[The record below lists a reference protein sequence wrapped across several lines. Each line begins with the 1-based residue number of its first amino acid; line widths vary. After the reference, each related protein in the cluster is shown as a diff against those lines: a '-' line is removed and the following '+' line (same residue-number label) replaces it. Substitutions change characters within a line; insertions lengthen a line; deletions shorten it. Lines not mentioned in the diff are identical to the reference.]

1 MLTVSD
7 IKTRAYELGF
17 DLCGIAP
24 AAGFPELARL
34 RHWID
39 RGFAGEMQYMAQS
52 ADRRADVRSIL
63 PSAQSVIVTAT
74 NYNVDRPYST
84 EWSDSSR
91 ASIARYAWGDD
102 YHDVVRRRLDQ
113 LLQWMRDRNG
123 AAFEARAYVD
133 SGPVQERVYAQYAGI
148 GWIGKNTC
156 VINPEIGSWIFL
168 GEIVCGLPLEPD
180 TPSLDQCGT
189 CTLCLEACPT
199 GAIVEPWLLDATRC
213 LSYLTIELKGEIPS
227 DQRDRLG
234 SHVFG
239 CDICQDVCPWNAAPP
254 VSRDACWEPRPL
266 LDRPKL
272 VDLWSRTDEE
282 LSTITRGSPLTRPKL
297 RGMRRNLAVALGNCD
312 ESGAA
317 EALALDRTDASIQD
331 PLVVEHID
339 WARRKLS
346 VRGG

>member
-1 MLTVSD
+1 
-7 IKTRAYELGF
+7 
-17 DLCGIAP
+17 
-24 AAGFPELARL
+24 
-34 RHWID
+34 
-39 RGFAGEMQYMAQS
+39 
-52 ADRRADVRSIL
+52 
-63 PSAQSVIVTAT
+63 
-74 NYNVDRPYST
+74 
-84 EWSDSSR
+84 
-91 ASIARYAWGDD
+91 
-102 YHDVVRRRLDQ
+102 
-113 LLQWMRDRNG
+113 MRDRHG

-168 GEIVCGLPLEPD
+168 GEIVCSLRLEPN

-199 GAIVEPWLLDATRC
+199 AAIVEPWRLDATRC
-213 LSYLTIELKGEIPS
+213 LSYLTIELKNEIPS

-254 VSRDACWEPRPL
+254 VSRDACWEPRPW

-272 VDLWSRTDEE
+272 VDLWSRSDDE
-282 LSTITRGSPLTRPKL
+282 LSTITRGSPLSRPKL
-297 RGMRRNLAVALGNCD
+297 RGMRRNLAVALGNCE

-317 EALALDRTDASIQD
+317 DALAIDRTDPSIQD
-331 PLVVEHID
+331 PLVIEHID
-339 WARRKLS
+339 WARRKLRVS
-346 VRGG
+346 KF